1 MNLGLLTVK
10 GYMKFVLIN
19 LFKAQKFLGV
29 VQYSHPQTQMHVRLF
44 TLYFTIY
51 YHYFIHSNLIQ

>member
-10 GYMKFVLIN
+10 GYMKFILIN

-29 VQYSHPQTQMHVRLF
+29 VQYSHPQNKCMFGCLP
-44 TLYFTIY
+44 
-51 YHYFIHSNLIQ
+51 FISPYIIITSFIVT